1 MRNKTVEDITL
12 FALLIAVYVAI
23 TVSLSPIT
31 YGLIQFRVSEII
43 LLLPFYNK
51 KFILP
56 SILAVAIANAF
67 STLNPLADII
77 VGVLIAIISYTLI
90 IKIKNKYIDALL
102 YSLLCGLLVGAE
114 IAFFAESEKL
124 YEFYLALASI
134 TFSQAIICV
143 SGIFLINRLYKIK
156 YFKERILD

>member
-1 MRNKTVEDITL
+1 MLLVWVIFMRNKTVEDITL

-56 SILAVAIANAF
+56 SILAVASKMLF
-67 STLNPLADII
+67 QLLTLP
-77 VGVLIAIISYTLI
+77 T
-90 IKIKNKYIDALL
+90 
-102 YSLLCGLLVGAE
+102 
-114 IAFFAESEKL
+114 
-124 YEFYLALASI
+124 
-134 TFSQAIICV
+134 
-143 SGIFLINRLYKIK
+143 
-156 YFKERILD
+156 